1 MTIFGRA
8 ASFVIDK
15 LVYLLI
21 GRKNFT
27 FTPASDDCPPEGSM
41 HFLRLNEPAASNR
54 LPLGAI
60 QYEFAPN
67 VGEDDPMVWELGEE
81 ILFRLCDSRQI
92 LTVLEFDSDPPKS
105 KRRKPA
111 ISVGEMGTE
120 FLCSLAPEASV
131 AQRENLSACLTDG
144 CPRELFS
151 RFKAS
156 KTLPNGFI
164 ETYLFFPK
172 DEPHSADE
180 GLALAERAKYQL
192 QLYFSYG
199 PNALNFVFDPA
210 RPDIDTVKQV
220 VEDVCNYH
228 GILLKNPPGLSKT

>member
-27 FTPASDDCPPEGSM
+27 FTPAPDDWPPEGSM
-41 HFLRLNEPAASNR
+41 HFLRLNEPVASNR
-54 LPLGAI
+54 LPPGSV

-81 ILFRLCDSRQI
+81 ILFRLCDSRPTLI
-92 LTVLEFDSDPPKS
+92 VLEFDSDPPKS
-105 KRRKPA
+105 KRRKLA
-111 ISVGEMGTE
+111 MSVAEMGTE

-131 AQRENLSACLTDG
+131 TQRENLSACLTDG
-144 CPRELFS
+144 CPPELFS
-151 RFKAS
+151 QFRAS

-164 ETYLFFPK
+164 DIYLFFPK
-172 DEPHSADE
+172 SKLHSAAE
-180 GLALAERAKYQL
+180 GFTLVEHAEFQM

-199 PNALNFVFDPA
+199 PNSLNFVFDPA
-210 RPDIDTVKQV
+210 RLDINTLNQV
-220 VEDVCNYH
+220 VQDVCDHH
-228 GILLKNPPGLSKT
+228 GILLRNPPNLSTT